1 LLDLELVREV
11 CLDFTEEV
19 LVKRALQG
27 DSDSYSSLDA
37 KISEITETR
46 NALASQMA
54 DELNDAEF
62 HGHHISDTR
71 AGALIF
77 PANALAEYVNSL
89 AEGDE

>member
-1 LLDLELVREV
+1 
-11 CLDFTEEV
+11 
-19 LVKRALQG
+19 
-27 DSDSYSSLDA
+27 
-37 KISEITETR
+37 
-46 NALASQMA
+46 MA